1 MFKVVFETPEI
12 IFREVRTEYNLDLDL
27 LAKFSGYSEVENYD
41 KNIFSDE
48 VEVERKLKKECSQI
62 IKMCL
67 NDNWNQELSVCLKW
81 NDYLNDMFDDA
92 LSKLGITAKTT
103 ICSMPLNEE
112 DAKAINDWLDSVSH
126 PGRSTGCPP
135 VDLSEKALKEWVNKG
150 MDLLHDQG
158 R

>member
-1 MFKVVFETPEI
+1 
-12 IFREVRTEYNLDLDL
+12 
-27 LAKFSGYSEVENYD
+27 
-41 KNIFSDE
+41 
-48 VEVERKLKKECSQI
+48 
-62 IKMCL
+62 MCL

-103 ICSMPLNEE
+103 ICSMTLNEE

-135 VDLSEKALKEWVNKG
+135 VDFSEKALKEWVNKG
-150 MDLLHDQG
+150 MH
-158 R
+158 RNN

>member
-92 LSKLGITAKTT
+92 LNKLGITAKTT
-103 ICSMPLNEE
+103 ICSMTLNEE

-150 MDLLHDQG
+150 MH
-158 R
+158 RNN